1 MPDFHE
7 LWDAMAALK
16 ASLPFAIALP
26 ILVAL
31 VFASI
36 ADWLERRLTTDQAS
50 PSQDW
55 ADDAAASASEHRRWR
70 LGRTGRPLL
79 AAADRNREHA

>member
-1 MPDFHE
+1 MPDLYD
-7 LWDAMAALK
+7 LWEAVSTLK

-36 ADWLERRLTTDQAS
+36 ADWLERRLTTDQAAAS
-50 PSQDW
+50 RDW
-55 ADDAAASASEHRRWR
+55 ADSAATSAKQHRRWGFAWR
-70 LGRTGRPLL
+70 RRSLL
-79 AAADRNREHA
+79 TAGDRNRKHA